1 MWLVE
6 FLSDRA
12 VLMLA
17 ALFAIAVAVI
27 LLIEARDKRRAVEAI
42 VRADAQAYADAL
54 VEVRTLYTSEVVQA
68 ARAKGILVTHDYSG
82 REGAIPLPSTLT
94 IELAERIGSRGSE
107 ARAAL
112 YSPFPFPWRSAK
124 GGLRDEFAQAAWVAL
139 NRDPSVPFS
148 RIEEREGRQ
157 VLRYAVADRMRKSCI
172 DCHNSHPQSPKR
184 DWKVGDVRGVLEIS
198 LPTDGGPVLAAAGF
212 GTTALLLALFAT
224 IGVAS
229 IGLVVRNL
237 RQTSRD
243 LERRVAERTSEL
255 TYERHLLSALMDSIP
270 DSIYFKDPEGRY
282 LRINRSKAE
291 RSGLVDPRLAA
302 DKSDFDFFPREH
314 AEKALIDE
322 QEVIRTGEPL
332 IGKEEQLVWPD
343 GRVTWSS
350 TTKVPLRDS
359 IGRIVGTVGVSRDIT
374 HLKKTAEQLGQAKL
388 EAEAANRAKSNFLAN
403 MSHEIRTPM
412 NAVIGMTDLL
422 LDTELSALQREYLAI
437 VKDSAESLLAL
448 INDILDFSKIEAD
461 KLELDHT
468 SFELRQVLGDT
479 MKGLAVR
486 ARGKEVEVACHIHL
500 NVPEI
505 VEGDPFRLRQI
516 VTNLVGNAIKFTEQG
531 EVVLEVLEESSSE
544 SQTCLRFTVRDT
556 GIGIPV
562 EKQLAIF
569 DAFSQVDSSTTR
581 RFGGTGLGL
590 AISSRLVSL
599 MGGEISVESQTGRG
613 SCFQFTARFQL
624 GKEDVAVPQ
633 AGVESLFGLPVLVVD
648 DNQTNQLILREVMTK
663 WGMRP
668 MTVSDGE
675 TALAELDRAQQSGA
689 PYRIVLSDVHM
700 PGMDGF
706 EVTERIKASPNLD
719 GTVILMLSSGD
730 GPGDID
736 HCRRVGGAAH
746 LIKPIK
752 QSELFDAIVASL
764 GVAEHVKLAAGEPS
778 PAVAGTLP
786 LHILLA
792 EDSSTNQRLAVGLL
806 SKWGHRITVV
816 KNGQE
821 AVAAVENESFDLVL
835 MDVQMPEMDGYQA
848 TSVIREREAR
858 MGGHVPIV
866 ALTAHAMK
874 GDQER
879 CLSAGMDGY
888 VAKPIR
894 RAELEHVIDKV
905 LRHTATES

>member
-1 MWLVE
+1 MGDAASRPAVSRDRNKLATGHSMWLVDL
-6 FLSDRA
+6 LSDRA
-12 VLMLA
+12 VLTLV
-17 ALFAIAVAVI
+17 ALFAVAVAVI
-27 LLIEARDKRRAVEAI
+27 LLLETGDRRRAVE
-42 VRADAQAYADAL
+42 L
-54 VEVRTLYTSEVVQA
+54 S
-68 ARAKGILVTHDYSG
+68 
-82 REGAIPLPSTLT
+82 
-94 IELAERIGSRGSE
+94 
-107 ARAAL
+107 
-112 YSPFPFPWRSAK
+112 
-124 GGLRDEFAQAAWVAL
+124 
-139 NRDPSVPFS
+139 
-148 RIEEREGRQ
+148 
-157 VLRYAVADRMRKSCI
+157 
-172 DCHNSHPQSPKR
+172 
-184 DWKVGDVRGVLEIS
+184 
-198 LPTDGGPVLAAAGF
+198 
-212 GTTALLLALFAT
+212 ALFAV
-224 IGVAS
+224 IGVGS

-237 RQTSRD
+237 RRTSRE
-243 LERRVAERTSEL
+243 LQQRVAERTSEL

-282 LRINRSKAE
+282 VRINRSKAE
-291 RSGLVDPRLAA
+291 RSGLIDPSRATG
-302 DKSDFDFFPREH
+302 KSDFDFFPREH
-314 AEKALIDE
+314 AERALADE
-322 QEVIRTGEPL
+322 QTVMRTGEPL

-359 IGRIVGTVGVSRDIT
+359 NGRIVGTVGISRDIT

-388 EAEAANRAKSNFLAN
+388 EAEAANRAKSYFLAN

-412 NAVIGMTDLL
+412 NAVIGMTELL
-422 LDTELSALQREYLAI
+422 LDTDLSGVQREYLAI
-437 VKDSAESLLAL
+437 VKDSAESLLDL

-468 SFELRQVLGDT
+468 SFEVRELLGDT

-486 ARGKEVEVACHIHL
+486 ARGKEVEVACHIHP

-505 VEGDPFRLRQI
+505 LEGDPHRLRQI

-531 EVVLEVLEESSSE
+531 EVVLEVVEESSAE
-544 SQTCLRFTVRDT
+544 GQTCLRFSVRDT
-556 GIGIPV
+556 GIGIPL
-562 EKQLAIF
+562 EKQQAIF

-624 GKEDVAVPQ
+624 GQAVVTVPQ
-633 AGVESLFGLPVLVVD
+633 AGVETLNDLPVLVVD
-648 DNQTNQLILREVMTK
+648 DNQTNQLILRELLTK

-668 MTVSDGE
+668 TTVSDGE
-675 TALAELDRAQQSGA
+675 TALAELCRAQQSGA
-689 PYRIVLSDVHM
+689 PYRVVLSDVHM

-719 GTVILMLSSGD
+719 GTVILMLTSGD

-736 HCRRVGGAAH
+736 HCRKVGGAAH

-752 QSELFDAIVASL
+752 QSELFDAIVTSL
-764 GVAEHVKLAAGEPS
+764 GGLERMQLAAGGTS
-778 PAVAGTLP
+778 STVAGMRP

-816 KNGQE
+816 NNGQE
-821 AVAAVENESFDLVL
+821 AVVAVEREAFDLVL

-874 GDQER
+874 GDQEE
-879 CLSAGMDGY
+879 CLTAGMDGY

-894 RAELEHVIDKV
+894 RAELERVIDEV
-905 LRHTATES
+905 VGHGATKS